1 MSGAQHTPGPWSA
14 HNCAVKPT
22 ATDEGKRFWDI
33 CAGHVHK
40 SPCDKHISGYIAC
53 PDMHV
58 ASVQFGNAEANA
70 RLIAAAPE
78 LLAALETLVNS
89 VGNYPTISVDEAD
102 KIARAAIAKA
112 LGRTPNEIG
121 EEG

>member
-78 LLAALETLVNS
+78 LLQATATCFALLATDARYDGSECL
-89 VGNYPTISVDEAD
+89 EL
-102 KIARAAIAKA
+102 ARAAIAKA
-112 LGRTPNEIG
+112 RGQ
-121 EEG
+121 

>member
-1 MSGAQHTPGPWSA
+1 MSVAHTPAPWTA
-14 HNCAVKPT
+14 HNCDVRPT
-22 ATDEGKRFWDI
+22 DGDDGKRFWDI

-40 SPCDKHISGYIAC
+40 SPCDTHVSGYIAC

-70 RLIAAAPE
+70 RLIAAAPDM
-78 LLAALETLVNS
+78 LAALEAIDLARHTDA
-89 VGNYPTISVDEAD
+89 PAD
-102 KIARAAIAKA
+102 WQRATDLSDAAIAKA

-121 EEG
+121 GTE